1 MGILDR
7 EKQYKELLSDNL
19 YDRLLLRTKEPNIF
33 KILGVSD
40 YEIRH
45 SNFLGWL
52 LDPNE
57 SHGLNDL
64 FLQRVLQDVLIDE
77 RAVGISII
85 ELSNLNISKVEVR
98 REWKDIDILIIT
110 DNFVVCIE
118 NKMWSGESEG
128 QLSKYSKIVNHN
140 FPNKKKCFVFLSPSG
155 FDASDSNTYIS
166 YSYKRISEILESII
180 DNRSEHIN
188 STALQYIQD
197 YLTILRQ
204 NVMNNDD
211 SNNWARQLYKNHKN
225 FFDFVFENK
234 PDIWDDFA
242 IILNEKV
249 QKEGWVLGSKNKGY
263 VRFIPKSLESLIL
276 KYNKSNGWPNKE
288 AFLFEIDFNHIKRL
302 SFRSTV
308 SNPIDYYDYDY
319 RIVEILSELEG
330 AKDKLGTKW
339 KCHFNKSVSW
349 DLEKF
354 ILDEDKKQEQNLN
367 RFLEEIKPIVAK
379 VENQLLKHKEE
390 LIRLKEG
397 INIYE

>member
-1 MGILDR
+1 MDILDR

-64 FLQRVLQDVLIDE
+64 FLQRVLQDILIDE

-98 REWKDIDILIIT
+98 REWKNIDILIIT

-180 DNRSEHIN
+180 DNRSEHIKA
-188 STALQYIQD
+188 TALQYIQD

-242 IILNEKV
+242 TILNKKV
-249 QKEGWVLGSKNKGY
+249 IEQGWVLGSKNKGY
-263 VRFIPKSLESLIL
+263 VRFVPPNLEPLIL
-276 KYNKSNGWPNKE
+276 KYNRANGWPNKE
-288 AFLFEIDFNHIKRL
+288 AFLFEFDFNNKTRL
-302 SFRSTV
+302 SFRSIV
-308 SNPIDYYDYDY
+308 SAPKDYFDYDK
-319 RIVEILSELEG
+319 RLVEIIGELEG
-330 AKDKLGTKW
+330 AKENLGAKW
-339 KCHFNKSVSW
+339 KCHFSKTLNW
-349 DLEKF
+349 NLETFILEEDEAQERKLDKF
-354 ILDEDKKQEQNLN
+354 IED
-367 RFLEEIKPIVAK
+367 IKPVVFK
-379 VENQLLKHKEE
+379 VEEQLLKHKAE
-390 LIRLKEG
+390 LLKLKEG
-397 INIYE
+397 INNL